1 MKRTGKRC
9 KFFLICLG
17 STLVWTAAASIVVP
31 DLAHAQE
38 RRNLLDFLFGRPFG
52 EPIYRPRPELD
63 PPPRRVKQPKKPQQ
77 QKARPSARSST
88 AGQTAGPMANDAP
101 PAIVEKKPDA
111 KAVLVVG
118 DFMAGGLAEGLD
130 SAFAENPGV
139 RIVNRSNGSSGFV
152 RDDHFDWP
160 AEIGEIITSEKPAVV
175 VMMIGS
181 NDRQPIKIGKEREAP
196 RSEGWNKEYLN
207 RINAFTA
214 QVKEAGIPL
223 VWVGQPSF
231 KFSSMSTDLLAFN
244 EIYRNATESVGGSF
258 VDIWDG
264 FVDEKGGFITSGF
277 DINGQTVRLR
287 ANDGI
292 RLSTA
297 GKRKVAF
304 YTEKPLQQILGEG
317 TSPDVAA
324 VKPGNVQTP
333 TLDPLGALIK
343 LDRVAPIGFTDP
355 EMDGGKDLLGA
366 GPRNVVPNAKMPQD
380 LLVIDG
386 KSPASQPG
394 RINDFSWPKK
404 PQAAATASQQTQTG
418 STR

>member
-1 MKRTGKRC
+1 
-9 KFFLICLG
+9 
-17 STLVWTAAASIVVP
+17 
-31 DLAHAQE
+31 
-38 RRNLLDFLFGRPFG
+38 
-52 EPIYRPRPELD
+52 
-63 PPPRRVKQPKKPQQ
+63 
-77 QKARPSARSST
+77 
-88 AGQTAGPMANDAP
+88 MANDTP

-111 KAVLVVG
+111 KSVLVVG
-118 DFMAGGLAEGLD
+118 DFMAGGLADGLD
-130 SAFAENPGV
+130 SAFSENPGV
-139 RIVNRSNGSSGFV
+139 RIVDRTNGSSGFV

-160 AEIGEIITSEKPAVV
+160 AQIGDILTSEKPAVI

-181 NDRQPIKIGKEREAP
+181 NDRQQIRIGNEREAP
-196 RSEGWNKEYLN
+196 RSDAWNKEYLK

-214 QVKEAGIPL
+214 KVKESGIPL

-231 KFSSMSTDLLAFN
+231 KFSGMSTDLLAFN

-264 FVDEKGGFITSGF
+264 FVDEKGEFITSGF

-287 ANDGI
+287 SNDGI

-317 TSPDVAA
+317 TAPNVAA
-324 VKPGNVQTP
+324 IKPGNMQTP

-355 EMDGGKDLLGA
+355 EMDGGKNLLGA
-366 GPRNVVPNAKMPQD
+366 GPRNVVPSAKMPQD

-386 KSPASQPG
+386 KPPASQPG

-404 PQAAATASQQTQTG
+404 SQAAATAAGPRAQTG
-418 STR
+418 TAQ